1 MDPRIFGLDPQTLF
15 DTCITLVA
23 MLALFILLSYL
34 LFNPARKLIQKRKDY
49 IESQLSEAASAKD
62 EALAMKKE
70 YDDKLAKVDDESTEL
85 ISQARQKAKE
95 RAGEI
100 VNEAGDEAHRILA
113 RAEKEVALEK
123 DKVRDEMKQEM
134 VQVASMMAGKLVSE
148 SIRMK
153 TLSSSWGLKSL
164 TLYRNISLVVASR
177 LSNSSI
183 PFPSTFLPPYM
194 YILRGFF
201 PNRNLSPPNS
211 GAV

>member
-95 RAGEI
+95 RASEI
-100 VNEAGDEAHRILA
+100 VNAEQSGDIMRTVDKLDKIGP
-113 RAEKEVALEK
+113 
-123 DKVRDEMKQEM
+123 DKVRGLLTGELGLTEEAAGDMKYHNE
-134 VQVASMMAGKLVSE
+134 SE
-148 SIRMK
+148 K
-153 TLSSSWGLKSL
+153 
-164 TLYRNISLVVASR
+164 
-177 LSNSSI
+177 
-183 PFPSTFLPPYM
+183 
-194 YILRGFF
+194 
-201 PNRNLSPPNS
+201 
-211 GAV
+211 

>member
-70 YDDKLAKVDDESTEL
+70 YDDKLAKV
-85 ISQARQKAKE
+85 
-95 RAGEI
+95 
-100 VNEAGDEAHRILA
+100 EAGDEAHRILA

-148 SIRMK
+148 SISEEAQAKLIEETCNEM
-153 TLSSSWGLKSL
+153 GD
-164 TLYRNISLVVASR
+164 
-177 LSNSSI
+177 
-183 PFPSTFLPPYM
+183 STWQ
-194 YILRGFF
+194 
-201 PNRNLSPPNS
+201 S
-211 GAV
+211 